1 MDEQERTKAKRNY
14 GWVILA
20 LSFGNLIVEGGV
32 KNCQPVFLPALR
44 QGFGG
49 SAAVTA
55 AIFSAAGLFGGF
67 AAPMLG
73 KILDIIGPKYM
84 FPLAGII
91 ILVGWWASSMV
102 SHMWQLFIFYSLISA
117 LGHTTIGSFSVTAVL
132 APWFPQ
138 SKGVMLGIADSGNPT
153 GQAIITPLA
162 QLAVTNYG
170 WRAGFRIFGVVF
182 FLIAAPLNFLLQRRP
197 PNTDLTLSKS
207 ENIPET
213 NTREANPQSSIDNSH
228 QYGNTSNNVYRFNAL
243 KEPAVWMLLMSR
255 ATSSISNQMTNLHI
269 IAFFVLAGYGEMQSA
284 AAIGVA
290 GLFGIGARPAFG
302 ILSDKVGREVVFS
315 IAMGLTFV
323 AILVVILFTEGAN
336 LWALIIFVALTGLS
350 DGLSGL
356 LLGAKAADI
365 YPSNVLGSVMGVV
378 DVGRSIGI
386 AVGGVLTGLLFDI
399 NGDYTIAYWIAA
411 VLVLLSTVSV
421 WTVKFVERDS
431 RP

>member
-1 MDEQERTKAKRNY
+1 MDQPEITKPKKSY
-14 GWVILA
+14 GWVILG

-49 SAAVTA
+49 SAAMTA

-67 AAPMLG
+67 AAPILG
-73 KILDIIGPKYM
+73 KLLDIIGPKYM
-84 FPLAGII
+84 FPLAGIV
-91 ILVGWWASSMV
+91 ILIGWWASSMV

-117 LGHTTIGSFSVTAVL
+117 LGHTTIGSFSATAVL
-132 APWFPQ
+132 APWFPK

-197 PNTDLTLSKS
+197 PNVDPTLSDIEDTPVS
-207 ENIPET
+207 TSPEEYT
-213 NTREANPQSSIDNSH
+213 QPIDTTRKLGDISGDAH
-228 QYGNTSNNVYRFNAL
+228 RFNAL
-243 KEPAVWMLLMSR
+243 KEPAVWMLLVSR
-255 ATSSISNQMTNLHI
+255 AASSISNQMTNLHI

-302 ILSDKVGREVVFS
+302 ILSDKIGRELVFS
-315 IAMGLTFV
+315 IAMGLTFI

-399 NGDYTIAYWIAA
+399 NGNYDLAYWIAA
-411 VLVLLSTVSV
+411 ILVLLSTVAV
-421 WTVKFVERDS
+421 WSIKIVEPNS
-431 RP
+431 KS

>member
-1 MDEQERTKAKRNY
+1 MDQQKSTKPKRSY
-14 GWVILA
+14 GWVILG

-49 SAAVTA
+49 SAAMTA

-67 AAPMLG
+67 AAPILG
-73 KILDIIGPKYM
+73 KLLDIIGPKYM
-84 FPLAGII
+84 FPLAGIV
-91 ILVGWWASSMV
+91 ILIGWWASSMV

-117 LGHTTIGSFSVTAVL
+117 LGHTTIGSFSATAVL
-132 APWFPQ
+132 APWFPK

-197 PNTDLTLSKS
+197 PNVDPTLSDIEDTPVS
-207 ENIPET
+207 TSPEEYT
-213 NTREANPQSSIDNSH
+213 QPIDTTRKLGDISGDAH
-228 QYGNTSNNVYRFNAL
+228 RFNAL
-243 KEPAVWMLLMSR
+243 KEPAVWMLLVSR
-255 ATSSISNQMTNLHI
+255 AASSISNQMTNLHI

-302 ILSDKVGREVVFS
+302 ILSDKIGRELVFS
-315 IAMGLTFV
+315 IAMGLTFI

-399 NGDYTIAYWIAA
+399 NGNYDLAYWIAA
-411 VLVLLSTVSV
+411 ILVLLSTVAV
-421 WTVKFVERDS
+421 WSIKIVEPNS
-431 RP
+431 KS

>member
-1 MDEQERTKAKRNY
+1 M
-14 GWVILA
+14 
-20 LSFGNLIVEGGV
+20 
-32 KNCQPVFLPALR
+32 
-44 QGFGG
+44 
-49 SAAVTA
+49 TA

-67 AAPMLG
+67 AAPILG
-73 KILDIIGPKYM
+73 KLLDIIGPKYM
-84 FPLAGII
+84 FPLAGIV
-91 ILVGWWASSMV
+91 ILIGWWASSMV

-117 LGHTTIGSFSVTAVL
+117 LGHTTIGSFSATAVL
-132 APWFPQ
+132 APWFPK

-197 PNTDLTLSKS
+197 PNVDPTLSDIEDTPVS
-207 ENIPET
+207 TSPEEYT
-213 NTREANPQSSIDNSH
+213 QPIDTTRKLGDISGDAH
-228 QYGNTSNNVYRFNAL
+228 RFNAL
-243 KEPAVWMLLMSR
+243 KEPAVWMLLVSR
-255 ATSSISNQMTNLHI
+255 AASSISNQMTNLHI

-302 ILSDKVGREVVFS
+302 ILSDKIGRELVFS
-315 IAMGLTFV
+315 IAMGLTFI

-399 NGDYTIAYWIAA
+399 NGNYDLAYWIAA
-411 VLVLLSTVSV
+411 ILVLLSTVAV
-421 WTVKFVERDS
+421 WSIKIVEPNS
-431 RP
+431 KS

>member
-1 MDEQERTKAKRNY
+1 MDQQESTKPKRSY
-14 GWVILA
+14 GWVILG

-49 SAAVTA
+49 SAAMTA

-67 AAPMLG
+67 AAPILG
-73 KILDIIGPKYM
+73 KLLDIIGPKYM
-84 FPLAGII
+84 FPLAGIV
-91 ILVGWWASSMV
+91 ILIGWWASSMV

-117 LGHTTIGSFSVTAVL
+117 LGHTTIGSFSATAVL
-132 APWFPQ
+132 APWFPK

-197 PNTDLTLSKS
+197 PNVDPTLSDIEDTPVS
-207 ENIPET
+207 TSPEEYT
-213 NTREANPQSSIDNSH
+213 QPIDTTRKLGDISGDAH
-228 QYGNTSNNVYRFNAL
+228 RFNAL
-243 KEPAVWMLLMSR
+243 KEPAVWMLLVSR
-255 ATSSISNQMTNLHI
+255 AASSISNQMTNLHI

-302 ILSDKVGREVVFS
+302 ILSDKIGRELVFS
-315 IAMGLTFV
+315 IAMGLTFI

-399 NGDYTIAYWIAA
+399 NGNYDLAYWIAA
-411 VLVLLSTVSV
+411 ILVLLSTVAV
-421 WTVKFVERDS
+421 WSIKIVEPNS
-431 RP
+431 KS

>member
-1 MDEQERTKAKRNY
+1 
-14 GWVILA
+14 
-20 LSFGNLIVEGGV
+20 
-32 KNCQPVFLPALR
+32 
-44 QGFGG
+44 
-49 SAAVTA
+49 
-55 AIFSAAGLFGGF
+55 
-67 AAPMLG
+67 
-73 KILDIIGPKYM
+73 
-84 FPLAGII
+84 
-91 ILVGWWASSMV
+91 MV

-117 LGHTTIGSFSVTAVL
+117 LGHTTIGSFSATAVL
-132 APWFPQ
+132 APWFPK

-197 PNTDLTLSKS
+197 PNVDPTLSDIEDTPVS
-207 ENIPET
+207 TSPEEYT
-213 NTREANPQSSIDNSH
+213 QPIDTTRKLGDISGDAH
-228 QYGNTSNNVYRFNAL
+228 RFNAL
-243 KEPAVWMLLMSR
+243 KEPAVWMLLVSR
-255 ATSSISNQMTNLHI
+255 AASSISNQMTNLHI

-302 ILSDKVGREVVFS
+302 ILSDKIGRELVFS
-315 IAMGLTFV
+315 IAMGLTFI

-399 NGDYTIAYWIAA
+399 NGNYDLAYWIAA
-411 VLVLLSTVSV
+411 ILVLLSTVAV
-421 WTVKFVERDS
+421 WSIKIVEPNS
-431 RP
+431 KS